1 MKKILSYEKDY
12 FTQYSGI
19 QYTFHDTKDMIR
31 TYVIFLIE
39 FFFWTN
45 TVLYHEVSGAS
56 LMRQKPTQRTNKN
69 LQEYTLGNL
78 IN

>member
-39 FFFWTN
+39 FFSEQI
-45 TVLYHEVSGAS
+45 LYYIMKAVAHH
-56 LMRQKPTQRTNKN
+56 
-69 LQEYTLGNL
+69 
-78 IN
+78 